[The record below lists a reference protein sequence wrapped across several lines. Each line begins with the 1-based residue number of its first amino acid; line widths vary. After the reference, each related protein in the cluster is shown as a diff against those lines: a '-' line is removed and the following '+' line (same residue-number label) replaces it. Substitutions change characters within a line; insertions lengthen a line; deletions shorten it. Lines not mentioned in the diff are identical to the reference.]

1 MELKNLLTALNTAN
15 GKGANAAGKRSIYKE
30 SLFAGLSEKEE
41 KSLRKKLRNTLEDCV
56 LSFEKAKKENK
67 SYDFEAFTNFAVEIY
82 ADFSRIYAGTRI
94 SDIRIAEFS
103 KGWKNSEPFKQ
114 LATETAKPAPAKPNK
129 K

>member
-15 GKGANAAGKRSIYKE
+15 GKSANASGKRSIYKE
-30 SLFAGLSEKEE
+30 TLFAGLSEKEE

-82 ADFSRIYAGTRI
+82 SDFSRIYAGTRI
-94 SDIRIAEFS
+94 SETRIAEFS

-114 LATETAKPAPAKPNK
+114 LAIAKPAPAKPNK

>member
-15 GKGANAAGKRSIYKE
+15 GKSANVSGKRSIYKDT
-30 SLFAGLSEKEE
+30 LFAGLSEKEE

-82 ADFSRIYAGTRI
+82 SDFSRIYAGTRI
-94 SDIRIAEFS
+94 SDTRIAEFS

-114 LATETAKPAPAKPNK
+114 LQLAIAKPAPAKPNK

>member
-1 MELKNLLTALNTAN
+1 MELKNLLTALNATN
-15 GKGANAAGKRSIYKE
+15 GKGANASGKRSIYKE
-30 SLFAGLSEKEE
+30 TLFEGLSEKEE

-56 LSFEKAKKENK
+56 LSFEKSKKENK

-82 ADFSRIYAGTRI
+82 SDFSRIYAGTRI
-94 SDIRIAEFS
+94 SDTRIAEFS

-114 LATETAKPAPAKPNK
+114 LAIAKPAPVKPNK

>member
-15 GKGANAAGKRSIYKE
+15 GKGANASGKRSIYKE
-30 SLFAGLSEKEE
+30 SLFEGLSEKEE

-56 LSFEKAKKENK
+56 LSFEKSKKENK
-67 SYDFEAFTNFAVEIY
+67 SYDFQAFTNFAVEIY
-82 ADFSRIYAGTRI
+82 SDFSRIYAGTRI
-94 SDIRIAEFS
+94 SDTRIAEFS

>member
-1 MELKNLLTALNTAN
+1 MELKNLLTALNATN
-15 GKGANAAGKRSIYKE
+15 GKGANASGKRSIYKE
-30 SLFAGLSEKEE
+30 TLFEGLSEKEE

-56 LSFEKAKKENK
+56 LSFEKSKKENK
-67 SYDFEAFTNFAVEIY
+67 TYDFTAFTNFAVEIY

-94 SDIRIAEFS
+94 SDTRIAEFS

-114 LATETAKPAPAKPNK
+114 LAIAKPAPAKPNK